1 MKEFDLIII
10 GQGST
15 AFASAIRANSLNLK
29 TLVIGTNNTDGTLIG
44 GTCVNVGCVPSKYL
58 IINSRI
64 FKRIKMSNFT
74 GFQTNLQSF
83 NFKELIESKSRLVEK
98 FRQEKYRNVIDGL
111 ENVKYI
117 NGKAIFQSTTI
128 VQANNEKFK
137 TKFFI
142 IATGARLF
150 VPKIRGIE
158 NIGFLSNEEALNLQ
172 EIPKN
177 LCVIGAG
184 ALGLEFAN
192 MFSNFGSNV
201 TILQRGYSILTG
213 SEPEISHYMQQYLED
228 YGINIYTNVN
238 LESFEKHDKI
248 KKVNFKTHEDQFSL
262 DFDEILL
269 ATGRTPNIENI
280 GLEKIGI
287 KLSTKSFIMVNEYFQ
302 TEQDNI
308 YAGGDVIG
316 SPMLEP
322 LAAKHGAI
330 IVDNIFNHTKKSVD
344 NSEIPKVVF
353 TNPEIASVG
362 YTDLEANQL
371 GFQCSC
377 NTIPLNLIPKAVIIG
392 EEKGIIK
399 MVINKNNKRIL
410 GIHLIA
416 PNASE
421 IIHEATLLIKFKKT
435 IDDLIDVVHVFPTLS
450 ECLKLVALSFYMDI
464 TKLSCCTQ

>member
-1 MKEFDLIII
+1 
-10 GQGST
+10 
-15 AFASAIRANSLNLK
+15 
-29 TLVIGTNNTDGTLIG
+29 
-44 GTCVNVGCVPSKYL
+44 
-58 IINSRI
+58 
-64 FKRIKMSNFT
+64 
-74 GFQTNLQSF
+74 
-83 NFKELIESKSRLVEK
+83 
-98 FRQEKYRNVIDGL
+98 
-111 ENVKYI
+111 
-117 NGKAIFQSTTI
+117 
-128 VQANNEKFK
+128 
-137 TKFFI
+137 
-142 IATGARLF
+142 
-150 VPKIRGIE
+150 
-158 NIGFLSNEEALNLQ
+158 
-172 EIPKN
+172 
-177 LCVIGAG
+177 
-184 ALGLEFAN
+184 
-192 MFSNFGSNV
+192 
-201 TILQRGYSILTG
+201 
-213 SEPEISHYMQQYLED
+213 
-228 YGINIYTNVN
+228 
-238 LESFEKHDKI
+238 
-248 KKVNFKTHEDQFSL
+248 
-262 DFDEILL
+262 
-269 ATGRTPNIENI
+269 
-280 GLEKIGI
+280 
-287 KLSTKSFIMVNEYFQ
+287 
-302 TEQDNI
+302 
-308 YAGGDVIG
+308 
-316 SPMLEP
+316 MLEP